1 MKRWPL
7 LAHFRIKGGV
17 LGMQLNRDKILNTS
31 RNKRESDYLLKQ
43 SIFILS
49 SFFIS
54 LIIFA
59 PILLS
64 YIRYLYRL
72 VKNTNPGLGWAEAI
86 LSDSI
91 RIASGIFP
99 IGDPNTT
106 AIGQLYGVAFPYLN
120 AVLIKLFPWAGWT
133 LFLNIISVCIGILVS
148 SYFSIRWALNNRFSK
163 QRKVITVLTMG
174 SVFSGL
180 SLIALNIPHTDLLF
194 EGRADHF
201 SWIVTIL
208 GVYLTLSGIE
218 NRKSRF
224 VSILMISL
232 GFQSKYSVAPLV
244 IALVITVALI
254 MRSNP
259 NKRKLFGSYMI
270 ALGATNL
277 FLLLI
282 LEILSRGWYLKVTLF
297 LPLQHSRITPV
308 PLAIRE
314 LGVLIAILFALFA
327 LFLYSSVNFEQKKF
341 VQKNYETDHFL
352 LIYLCLSFFL
362 LIPFMILSR
371 IKQGG
376 ADNQY
381 IGAIWVVIFF
391 VSVLVPKTAE
401 FPVEKIFSLCLVSAI
416 TVTFLPLT
424 LNGSSSLSLRNSF
437 RIMANTPSAI
447 SEMPNFDSQ
456 IPKTEKSLVEY
467 SPYAASR
474 NFFQSNQNPLLVN
487 IVDQLAAGY
496 KPIWL
501 LEKMASK
508 NFTIM
513 QNFDVGAD
521 YYASAYGLQDF
532 GMLAAINEFG
542 VTTKNPEKMISCT
555 KSLSLDFLKL
565 VRVSKSGFLCANSES
580 QYMNGLVNLS
590 LESFGAQSPH
600 WTRLD
605 GFQRGHLKFS
615 SDSGLLLVLVP
626 DQEFVPGKIE
636 YVDKIND
643 YLKNSGPLC
652 RIGVVK
658 KIEINLALRTI
669 DLLSPRSGKSCRLNL
684 EDNQDIYIGFS
695 ELGTVQF
702 RSDKD

>member
-1 MKRWPL
+1 MR
-7 LAHFRIKGGV
+7 
-17 LGMQLNRDKILNTS
+17 LNRDKALNTS
-31 RNKRESDYLLKQ
+31 NKKRESDYLLKQ
-43 SIFILS
+43 SVFILS

-72 VKNTNPGLGWAEAI
+72 LKNTNPALGWAEAI

-106 AIGQLYGVAFPYLN
+106 AVGQLYGLAFPFLN
-120 AVLIKLFPWAGWT
+120 AAFIKLLPWAGWT
-133 LFLNIISVCIGILVS
+133 LLLNIISVCIGVLVS
-148 SYFSIRWALNNRFSK
+148 SYFSIRWALNKKFSP
-163 QRKVITVLTMG
+163 QRRVITALTMG

-180 SLIALNIPHTDLLF
+180 SLIALNIPNTDLLF

-208 GVYLTLSGIE
+208 GVYFSLSRIE
-218 NRKSRF
+218 NRNSRI
-224 VSILMISL
+224 VSILLISF
-232 GFQSKYSVAPLV
+232 GFQSKYTVVPLI
-244 IALVITVALI
+244 IALVIAVALV
-254 MRSNP
+254 MRSKP
-259 NKRKLFGSYMI
+259 NNRKLFGSYMI

-277 FLLLI
+277 ILLLV
-282 LEILSRGWYLKVTLF
+282 LEILSGGWYLRVTLF
-297 LPLQHSRITPV
+297 LPLQHSRITPFSI
-308 PLAIRE
+308 AIRE

-327 LFLYSSVNFEQKKF
+327 LFFYSSVSFEQKKF
-341 VQKNYETDHFL
+341 EQKNYDSNRVFL
-352 LIYLCLSFFL
+352 IFLGLSFFL

-401 FPVEKIFSLCLVSAI
+401 FSVEKVFSLCLVSAI

-424 LNGSSSLSLRNSF
+424 LNGSSSVGLRNEF
-437 RIMANTPSAI
+437 RIMANMPSSI

-456 IPKTEKSLVEY
+456 NSKTEKSLVEY
-467 SPYAASR
+467 SPYAATR
-474 NFFQSNQNPLLVN
+474 NFFQSHQNPLLVN
-487 IVDQLAAGY
+487 IVDQFAAGY
-496 KPIWL
+496 KPVWL
-501 LEKMASK
+501 LDKMANE
-508 NFTIM
+508 NFLVM
-513 QNFDVGAD
+513 QNLDVGAD

-542 VTTKNPEKMISCT
+542 VTSKNPVKMISCT
-555 KSLSLDFLKL
+555 RSLYLDILKL
-565 VRVSKSGFLCANSES
+565 IRVSKSGFLCANSES
-580 QYMNGLVNLS
+580 QYRNGLVNLS
-590 LESFGAQSPH
+590 LEGFGAQSPH

-605 GFQRGHLKFS
+605 GFHGGNAKFN
-615 SDSGLLLVLVP
+615 SDSGLLLALVP
-626 DQEFVPGKIE
+626 DEEFVPGKTE

-643 YLKNSGPLC
+643 YLMSSGPLC
-652 RIGVVK
+652 QIGKVN
-658 KIEINLALRTI
+658 EISINRALRYI
-669 DLLSPRSGKSCRLNL
+669 DMLSQQNGKSCRLNL
-684 EDNQDIYIGFS
+684 DDNHDVYVGFS

-702 RSDKD
+702 RSEKG

>member
-1 MKRWPL
+1 MRLIQGK
-7 LAHFRIKGGV
+7 V
-17 LGMQLNRDKILNTS
+17 VNTS
-31 RNKRESDYLLKQ
+31 SKKRESDYLLKQ
-43 SIFILS
+43 SFFIMS

-54 LIIFA
+54 LITFA

-64 YIRYLYRL
+64 YIRYLFRL
-72 VKNTNPGLGWAEAI
+72 LKNTNPGLGWAEAI

-106 AIGQLYGVAFPYLN
+106 AIGQLYGVAYPYLN
-120 AVLIKLFPWAGWT
+120 AAFIKLFPWAGWT
-133 LFLNIISVCIGILVS
+133 LLLNLISVCIGVLVS
-148 SYFSIRWALNNRFSK
+148 SYFSIRWALNNNFSQ
-163 QRKVITVLTMG
+163 QRKVMIVLTMG

-180 SLIALNIPHTDLLF
+180 SLIALNIPNTDLLF

-208 GVYLTLSGIE
+208 GVYLSLIKVE
-218 NRKSRF
+218 NRNNRI
-224 VSILMISL
+224 VSILLITL
-232 GFQSKYSVAPLV
+232 GFQSKYSVIPLI

-259 NKRKLFGSYMI
+259 KSRKLFGSYI
-270 ALGATNL
+270 FVLGATNL
-277 FLLLI
+277 ILLLA
-282 LEILSRGWYLKVTLF
+282 LEILSGGWYLRVTLF

-308 PLAIRE
+308 PIAVRE

-327 LFLYSSVNFEQKKF
+327 LFLYSSVNFEQKRF
-341 VQKNYETDHFL
+341 VQKNYDPNRVFL
-352 LIYLCLSFFL
+352 IFLGLSFFL

-391 VSVLVPKTAE
+391 VSVLVPKMAE
-401 FPVEKIFSLCLVSAI
+401 FSVERVFSLCLVSAI

-424 LNGSSSLSLRNSF
+424 LNGSTTVGLRNVF
-437 RIMANTPSAI
+437 RVMANTPSPM

-456 IPKTEKSLVEY
+456 ESKIESSLVEY
-467 SPYAASR
+467 SPYAAAR

-501 LEKMASK
+501 LDKMANK
-508 NFTIM
+508 NFLVM
-513 QNFDVGAD
+513 QKLDVGAD

-542 VTTKNPEKMISCT
+542 FTSKNPVKMISCT
-555 KSLSLDFLKL
+555 KSLNVDFLKL

-580 QYMNGLVNLS
+580 QYKNGLVNLR
-590 LESFGAQSPH
+590 LEGFAAQSPH
-600 WTRLD
+600 WVRLD
-605 GFQRGHLKFS
+605 GFHEGAVKFNS
-615 SDSGLLLVLVP
+615 ISGLLLALVP
-626 DQEFVPGKIE
+626 DQEFVPGKVE

-643 YLKNSGPLC
+643 YLMSSGPLC
-652 RIGVVK
+652 RIGVVNE
-658 KIEINLALRTI
+658 ISINLALRTV
-669 DLLSPRSGKSCRLNL
+669 DMLSLRDGKSCRINL
-684 EDNQDIYIGFS
+684 EDNQDVYIGLS
-695 ELGTVQF
+695 ELSTVKF
-702 RSDKD
+702 MSDKD